1 MDFCKKFR
9 LWDTFVFERSDRALE
24 MCMASGT
31 SPKEF
36 LTVSHSSRRSRGD
49 ESVPKECVFAAYT
62 GAWKWFNFEDQ
73 CR

>member
-36 LTVSHSSRRSRGD
+36 LTVSHSSRLSLGD
-49 ESVPKECVFAAYT
+49 ETDLISFSVVHPFLEVARDK
-62 GAWKWFNFEDQ
+62 
-73 CR
+73 